1 MTASSTVAA
10 EERFQASDL
19 AFVAVFAALLAA
31 LSLMPPI
38 PIGPFGVPITLQT
51 LGVALA
57 GLCLG
62 PWRGGLAVLLYL
74 VVGAAGLPVF
84 SGGAAGLAPFA
95 GPTAGYLV
103 SFPIHAFVIGLIA
116 RAITKNGIG
125 KMTGI
130 WLFFGLIASRILVM
144 YPLGTLG
151 IARATD
157 STFFDVW
164 AADLAYWPGDA
175 IKSVIAVLV
184 ALAVYKA
191 FPRLMR

>member
-1 MTASSTVAA
+1 MTAHSTAA
-10 EERFQASDL
+10 AQDRFQASDL
-19 AFVAVFAALLAA
+19 AYVAVFAALLAA

-62 PWRGGLAVLLYL
+62 PWRGALAVLLYL
-74 VVGAAGLPVF
+74 IVGAAGLPVF
-84 SGGAAGLAPFA
+84 AGGKAGLAVFA
-95 GPTAGYLV
+95 GPTAGYLI
-103 SFPIHAFVIGLIA
+103 SFVVHAFVIGLIA
-116 RAITKNGIG
+116 RAITKRGIG
-125 KMTGI
+125 ALTGV
-130 WLFFGLIASRILVM
+130 WLFIGLIISRILVI
-144 YPLGTLG
+144 YPIGTFG
-151 IARATD
+151 IARATG
-157 STFFDVW
+157 SSFAEVW

-191 FPRLMR
+191 FPRLLR